1 MQYKDE
7 QWVEKSIAKNQLED
21 YKEKFSPSL
30 SQIKKYDIFKDIPII
45 GFATSAAGTQY
56 FYELDFKDGSGH
68 MSYSRLVNG
77 KYETPKKMS
86 DAVNRGKY
94 IAHPYIAPDES
105 YLMWDAEKMDENTP
119 DIYIS
124 FRQKDG
130 SWSEAI
136 NMGDTINTAA
146 YEQRPKVSPD
156 GKYLFF
162 WRGDKKVSADG
173 STYWEGNPHWVDAK
187 IIETLRPKT

>member
-1 MQYKDE
+1 MGSRLQQQVHNTFTK
-7 QWVEKSIAKNQLED
+7 
-21 YKEKFSPSL
+21 
-30 SQIKKYDIFKDIPII
+30 
-45 GFATSAAGTQY
+45 
-56 FYELDFKDGSGH
+56 LDFKDGSGH
-68 MSYSRLVNG
+68 LSYSRLVDG
-77 KYETPKKMS
+77 KYEPPKKMS

-124 FRQKDG
+124 FRQEDG

-146 YEQRPKVSPD
+146 YEQRS
-156 GKYLFF
+156 
-162 WRGDKKVSADG
+162 
-173 STYWEGNPHWVDAK
+173 
-187 IIETLRPKT
+187 